1 MGSLTAIGYNPVQ
14 TVLHHLDPRTK
25 QLIVM
30 ILSSVCFVGGTWF
43 LSCVSFCI
51 IYFLI
56 TSNLGILQ
64 LVGSIRYFLIFLLI
78 VFLLR
83 LVTFTSDYLP
93 ILVPGQVKLAL
104 IFCWRL
110 LLVVLMGV
118 LLISSTRTSDVRAAL
133 VWLLRPL
140 PFVNERTA
148 ATMVGLI
155 VRLLPLILFQAG
167 EIGDA
172 MRSRC
177 IEVRRKP
184 LYRINRFTIMLFRRA
199 IIRAD
204 ELVDTMQARCYSE
217 HRTLKPLY
225 FSSNDMLAAGITVAL
240 LSTLFIK

>member
-1 MGSLTAIGYNPVQ
+1 MGSLNTIGYHPVQ

-30 ILSSVCFVGGTWF
+30 ILSSVCFVGGSWF
-43 LSCVSFCI
+43 LGCLTVCI
-51 IYFLI
+51 IYFLMM
-56 TSNLGILQ
+56 SKVGISR
-64 LVGSIRYFLIFLLI
+64 LVRSIRYFLIFLLI

-83 LVTFTSDYLP
+83 SVTVTNEYHLVL
-93 ILVPGQVKLAL
+93 IPGQIERAI

-118 LLISSTRTSDVRAAL
+118 LLISSTRTSDIRAAL

-140 PFVNERTA
+140 PLVNEKTA

-177 IEVRRKP
+177 IEVRKKP
-184 LYRINRFTIMLFRRA
+184 LYRINRFTILLFRRA

-204 ELVDTMQARCYSE
+204 ELIDTMQARCYNE
-217 HRTLKPLY
+217 NRTLRQLY
-225 FSSNDMLAAGITVAL
+225 FSNIDMLAAGITIL
-240 LSTLFIK
+240 ILCTLFIR